1 MMLQQ
6 VSELR
11 KKMDDIQ
18 KELSALI
25 LMQDT
30 INAISKTEDQTLK
43 VILSDQICQK
53 FITQHPG
60 LLWYVDEYPTVNYF
74 GNPRH
79 AQSMIAY
86 VYAILSI
93 CGNYSE
99 KLHCGYGCFI
109 VSEKNLPKSQMQMKT
124 LHDKGRRLNL
134 QKRILIDVA

>member
-53 FITQHPG
+53 LITQVCNG
-60 LLWYVDEYPTVNYF
+60 ML
-74 GNPRH
+74 
-79 AQSMIAY
+79 M
-86 VYAILSI
+86 SI
-93 CGNYSE
+93 
-99 KLHCGYGCFI
+99 
-109 VSEKNLPKSQMQMKT
+109 PQ
-124 LHDKGRRLNL
+124 
-134 QKRILIDVA
+134 